1 MYNHSKI
8 QTKDT
13 LGNKLK
19 KTLDELEDAKIKNI
33 EDQAN
38 ADLEKIRKAKQEKTD
53 LINSIKEKFVDQ
65 IENNKVPYKKIT
77 DYTLQEWIRSAQKR
91 NAEFQEIWDYFVGY
105 FKNEKC
111 AVTVKEEH
119 DGQGM
124 DSWIVLTLVPQLN
137 ATRSMN
143 DART

>member
-1 MYNHSKI
+1 MYNHVKA
-8 QTKDT
+8 QTDDT

-33 EDQAN
+33 GDQAN

-53 LINSIKEKFVDQ
+53 LINKIKEKFVEQ
-65 IENNKVPYKKIT
+65 IENNKVPYTKIT

-111 AVTVKEEH
+111 AVMVKEEH

-124 DSWIVLTLVPQLN
+124 ANWIVLTLVPQLN
-137 ATRSMN
+137 ATRVEN
-143 DART
+143 YFRT